1 MTRFF
6 KRTVLFIAICLLL
19 FAKINFA
26 QNTSSGQLLTGDTI
40 YPKHKVMIIPFNMY
54 NYFSDADPELA
65 QKNEKDV
72 TDISTLFRYGLNYNI
87 SARVISAYDPYN
99 ILVDTTLQS
108 GQDLNMIYASIKYQF
123 EKPMDVNA
131 KDSAANKTIKQPDI
145 FGLGGEEVVEE
156 KKKISFNKKEEEPAN
171 TKYMNAVITHP
182 EIFPNLQK
190 KYGTDLF
197 LFINQFELVTN
208 YNHCLDRAANSFE
221 RKVVVHYSVYNA
233 EGKQLK
239 GDAITVTFSSAQT
252 NVDEIVAQQF
262 PVIADY
268 LAQSIQTTTVNQAG
282 AKK

>member
-6 KRTVLFIAICLLL
+6 KRAVLFITICLLF

-26 QNTSSGQLLTGDTI
+26 QNTTGGQLLTGDTI

-65 QKNEKDV
+65 QKNEKEV

-99 ILVDTTLQS
+99 ILIDTTLQS
-108 GQDLNMIYASIKYQF
+108 EQDLNMIYASIKYQF

-131 KDSAANKTIKQPDI
+131 KDSASNKTISQSDL
-145 FGLGGEEVVEE
+145 FGLGEEEPVEE
-156 KKKISFNKKEEEPAN
+156 KKKISFTKKEEEPVN

-182 EIFPNLQK
+182 EIFSNLQA

-233 EGKQLK
+233 AGKQLK
-239 GDAITVTFSSAQT
+239 GDAITITFSSAQT

-262 PVIADY
+262 PLIADY
-268 LAQSIQTTTVNQAG
+268 LTQSIQTSTTYPAG
-282 AKK
+282 SRK